1 MMTNTATDRQ
11 FVATDLT
18 GIERCLLRNNDGGG
32 RTSFVRLKAGAQVP
46 RHRHMGNEEVIVI
59 AGVVE
64 IDGVIMKEGDF
75 LFTEAGE
82 EHDLTALEDA
92 IIFVSSQKQTQFV
105 EA

>member
-1 MMTNTATDRQ
+1 MINPAAERQ
-11 FVATDLT
+11 FVATEHA
-18 GIERCLLRNNDGGG
+18 GIERCLLRNNDSGG

-46 RHRHMGNEEVIVI
+46 RHLHMGTEEVIVI
-59 AGVVE
+59 AGVVD
-64 IDGVIMKEGDF
+64 IGGVVMKEGDF

-92 IIFVSSQKQTQFV
+92 IIFVSSQKQTQVV